1 VRARPVHLSRSSR
14 VSRLVVPGTM
24 CPMIHQISRD
34 LAGLHAPLPLGLHA
48 CHIEAGGRLLIA
60 RLESER
66 LGEGGTRAGG
76 VLLGLERDRQLEVPL
91 RKFGFE
97 PDALE
102 RVLPG
107 LGVPDE

>member
-1 VRARPVHLSRSSR
+1 VRALHGQHDA
-14 VSRLVVPGTM
+14 RL
-24 CPMIHQISRD
+24 
-34 LAGLHAPLPLGLHA
+34 AYAPHS
-48 CHIEAGGRLLIA
+48 EDAGGHHLIA